1 MSYSRRAISSVV
13 SLMAT
18 TRPERF
24 AKRTRW
30 RERPLGRNTMVL
42 LGHSASGVDQGRV
55 SSPGSTELAVMLS
68 ASGIWLPGR
77 LEKKTAARGVR

>member
-18 TRPERF
+18 TRPDRF

-30 RERPLGRNTMVL
+30 RERPFGRKTIVL
-42 LGHSASGVDQGRV
+42 LGHSASGVDHGSASR
-55 SSPGSTELAVMLS
+55 PGSTELAVMLS
-68 ASGIWLPGR
+68 ASGIWFPQ
-77 LEKKTAARGVR
+77 